1 MADAGSDE
9 DYEDPNNYNIELAP
23 KKTDTVPQKI
33 SNPEP
38 SNTT

>member
-9 DYEDPNNYNIELAP
+9 DYEDPNNYNIELVP
-23 KKTDTVPQKI
+23 KKTDTVPQKT